1 MRVLL
6 TGAGAPGTSGT
17 SYMLRMGA
25 LSDGIELDIFGADR
39 KDIDAHA
46 VGLTEVFEIPFP
58 GEDSYL
64 TGLDE
69 IVRKKKLDLVVPQT
83 TAENAFLAVHSSRIS
98 VPVLGLSAENN
109 ALLNDKGKLLQ
120 AFAEDGLE
128 CPRFFVTKSRPELV
142 AAVEKCGHPQAPV
155 VVKPPSSNGMRGVR
169 RLSEASLTYEEFIGS
184 KPDGWSTTLP
194 ELLNTLSQA
203 STWPE
208 MVVMEYL
215 DGQEYSVDVLSIGSR
230 VLALPR
236 SRDIIRS
243 GISMK
248 NTLDLEPSIVQLVE
262 EFVTKREVQGLFGFQ
277 FIVTEV
283 GPMIIESNPRVQGS
297 MVASLLSGV
306 NPLWIAVK
314 TLLDL
319 PVSESEWTLKNNSGV
334 FSRSWGGLLQFSDG
348 SYERL

>member
-17 SYMLRMGA
+17 SYMLRRGA

-39 KDIDAHA
+39 NEIDSHA
-46 VGLTEVFEIPFP
+46 AGLTDVFELPLP
-58 GEDSYL
+58 GDDSYL
-64 TGLDE
+64 TSLDE
-69 IVRKKKLDLVVPQT
+69 IVRKNGVEVVIPQT
-83 TAENAFLAVHSSRIS
+83 TAENAFLAIHSRHIR
-98 VPVLGLSAENN
+98 VPVLGLSAEDN

-120 AFAEDGLE
+120 AFSENGFE
-128 CPRFFVTKSRPELV
+128 CPRFFVTKSRTEFI
-142 AAVEKCGHPQAPV
+142 AAVGKCGHPQAPV

-169 RLSEASLTYEEFIGS
+169 RVAETSVTYEEFIGS
-184 KPDGWSTTLP
+184 KPDGWTMTLA

-203 STWPE
+203 PGWPE

-215 DGQEYSVDVLSIGSR
+215 DGQEYSVDVLSLGGR
-230 VLALPR
+230 VVALPR

-248 NTLDLEPSIVQLVE
+248 NTLHLEPTIVKLVE
-262 EFVTKREVQGLFGFQ
+262 EFVKNREVEGLFGFQ
-277 FIVTEV
+277 FIVTDV

-319 PVSESEWTLKNNSGV
+319 SVSESEWILKNNSGV